1 MRATLTIEL
10 TGQGGAVLARRNASN
25 SVMQAGARM
34 IAQLFS
40 GAGGPITHM
49 GVGINDAPESDD
61 FSTAALSNTAGG
73 GNEPLQGTVEAAIA
87 ADAFQIELDQTRRV
101 IRVRV
106 RGTIP
111 ADGAV
116 GTVREA
122 GLISR
127 NGDAAV
133 LYNRVTFAPI
143 SKGNDHE
150 LTLFWE
156 INFPYGDLQGVF

>member
-1 MRATLTIEL
+1 
-10 TGQGGAVLARRNASN
+10 
-25 SVMQAGARM
+25 AGARL
-34 IAQLFS
+34 IAQLFA
-40 GAGGPITHM
+40 GAGSGITHM
-49 GVGINDAPESDD
+49 GVGINDTPESDT
-61 FSTAALSNTAGG
+61 FTTAALNNAPGG
-73 GNEPLQGTVEAAIA
+73 GNDPLQGPVEAAIP
-87 ADAFQIELDQTRRV
+87 ADAFQIDLDETRRV

-111 ADGAV
+111 ANGAV

-122 GLISR
+122 GLVSR
-127 NGDAAV
+127 SGETAV

-143 SKGNDHE
+143 TKGSDHE